1 MKLDK
6 KIRITVLDYVKIGNN
21 DTLMYVINADNKHEF
36 RYIYG
41 ASNYLKLKSTSPL
54 RFFEALK
61 KLKDMNQYTRREV
74 IIWMYELGTNYVF
87 PEASYLEYN
96 KEVSEIAR
104 SEQKQTL

>member
-1 MKLDK
+1 
-6 KIRITVLDYVKIGNN
+6 
-21 DTLMYVINADNKHEF
+21 MYVINKDGDQEF
-36 RYIYG
+36 RYIWG
-41 ASNYLKLKSTSPL
+41 SSKILKLRSTSPT
-54 RFFEALK
+54 RFFEGLK

-87 PEASYLEYN
+87 PQASYLEYN

>member
-21 DTLMYVINADNKHEF
+21 DTLMYVVNADGDQEF

-41 ASNYLKLKSTSPL
+41 AEKYLKLKSTSPK
-54 RFFEALK
+54 RFFEGLK
-61 KLKDMNQYTRREV
+61 NLKDMTKWTRREV
-74 IIWMYELGTNYVF
+74 IIWMYDLGINFVF
-87 PEASYLEYN
+87 PEAAYLEYN
-96 KEVSEIAR
+96 KEVSEIAS